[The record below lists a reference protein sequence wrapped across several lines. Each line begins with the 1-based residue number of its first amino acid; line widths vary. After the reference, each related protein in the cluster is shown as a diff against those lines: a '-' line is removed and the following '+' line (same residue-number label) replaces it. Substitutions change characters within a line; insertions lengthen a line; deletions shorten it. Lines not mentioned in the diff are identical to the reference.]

1 MTHCEM
7 LKTNHKFLYNFFLVY
22 LDKAVIRKKK
32 QLGGGGG
39 LVNNLVARGT
49 GKFSD
54 GAYFGT
60 PPPLPQTTIFI
71 HP

>member
-32 QLGGGGG
+32 QLGGGGEG
-39 LVNNLVARGT
+39 CEQFS
-49 GKFSD
+49 GKRY
-54 GAYFGT
+54 G
-60 PPPLPQTTIFI
+60 
-71 HP
+71 